1 MPYIPNFRATGM
13 NEKVFYTSDE
23 LLEIFKEQHRLCSQL
38 DPIADETFVL
48 TRETKI
54 WELRDA
60 QDLVPWEEY
69 SEFLNQEFKIDVPVK
84 KWKLIL
90 NPDDTQ
96 TLGDLCDFLST
107 VAKKETVKPIKRLGA
122 ECLSAAIFL
131 TLKRNLRIKGVNV
144 ADLRPSTR
152 IEDFLDNN
160 KNFSSL
166 IEEVTLTGLKT
177 FDKLEY
183 GKLRKERWF
192 KYWIDKIFPNWV
204 YRRPINAGDIHTFR
218 DLVERIMDNKKLGMH
233 NLDRGGTVDII

>member
-1 MPYIPNFRATGM
+1 M

-23 LLEIFKEQHRLCSQL
+23 LLQIFKEQHRLCSPL

-48 TRETKI
+48 TRETTI

-69 SEFLNQEFKIDVPVK
+69 SEFLNQEFKIDVPIK
-84 KWKLIL
+84 TWKSIL
-90 NPDDTQ
+90 SPDDTQ

-107 VAKKETVKPIKRLGA
+107 VAKKEIVKPTKRLGA

-131 TLKRNLRIKGVNV
+131 TLKRNLKIKGVNV
-144 ADLRPSTR
+144 ADLRPSTK
-152 IEDFLDNN
+152 IEEFLDNN
-160 KNFSSL
+160 QNFSPL
-166 IEEVTLTGLKT
+166 IEEVTLTGFKT

-183 GKLRKERWF
+183 GKLRKERRL

-204 YRRPINAGDIHTFR
+204 YRRPLNTGDIQTFR
-218 DLVERIMDNKKLGMH
+218 DLVERIMDNEKLGI
-233 NLDRGGTVDII
+233 T